1 MRAHF
6 VLGPA
11 GSGKTTRCLE
21 EIRRALADPEGP
33 PLLMLA
39 PKQAT
44 FQIERQILSFPEIA
58 GYARLQILSFERL
71 AEQVLENLDGTVPA
85 LLGEEGRLMVL
96 RALLMEKQAE
106 LRVFHAT
113 ARLPGFARQLSVL
126 LRECQRAQLTPSKLM
141 ELALRLAGASASLS
155 AKLAD
160 LGLLLQA
167 YLDWL
172 GEHQLIDAS
181 RLLDLAT
188 ERLKGL
194 GPSIDPNSGPF
205 RLAWIWMDG
214 FAEMTPQELD
224 LLAAILPC
232 AEGATLA
239 FCLDAFPDPEPSWL
253 STWAV
258 VARTFRGCWQRV
270 SGLPSVQ
277 VELDILKR
285 DGHPGRFGGCA
296 ALQRLE
302 SHWTIPLD
310 PHAVADEPSHEGIC
324 LMACEHPEAEAVMA
338 AREVLRFV
346 RGGGGRFRDVAVLV
360 RSLDTYQAPLR
371 RVFARFGIPI
381 FMDRREPVSHHPLA
395 EFTRSALRV
404 AALQWRHEDL
414 FSGLKTGLTGLT
426 ENEVDWLE
434 NAALSNGWE
443 REHWT
448 GALASRSQGLDL
460 ATAERLQAR
469 ILAGLGPFVHTVTS
483 AEEPGPSG
491 IQMAAAIRQLWNSF
505 GVEQQLQRWS
515 EAAEVRWAQSSHVH
529 GTVWQEMQS
538 WVDNVERAF
547 GARTLTLREWLPV
560 LEAGLGSLTV
570 GVIPPALDQVLIGA
584 IDRSRNPE
592 LKLAVVL
599 GMNDNLFPASPSAPR
614 ILTESERERLATE
627 AVSLTGGA
635 RRHVGHERYY
645 GYIAC
650 TRASQR
656 LVVSWSRTDGQGNA
670 LHPSPFVEQIRRLFP
685 LLEPIAFTASIPW
698 REAEHA
704 HEMAVEWLR
713 EGDPEVRLDKPMP
726 ESVHQL
732 FGSRL
737 SLDGLRQRW
746 QQIREVPRQISPASV
761 EAIFGNR
768 LVSSVSALEDYAA
781 CPFKFFVGRGL
792 GAREREEFEVDARE
806 RGSFQHALLQAFH
819 EEITQEGRRW
829 RDLAPHEAGMRV
841 RTLGGALRRQY
852 RGGLFESSP
861 ASAFAGAMLVERTAR
876 LMEILV
882 GWMSQ
887 YLFDPLLVEAD
898 FGFRPDGFPGL
909 EVPLEGGKSLK
920 LRGRIDRIDVA
931 RLGDEGDGLLAVID
945 YKSSSRELDPVKLE
959 HGLQLQLM
967 AYLAALGDRPE
978 VAQIL
983 GFRELRPAGA
993 FYVCLNPASPAV
1005 ASRQEAGDAGSG
1017 GDVAACRHRGRFN
1030 REWLEVFD
1038 RRRPGKGD
1046 QFHFS
1051 IKKDGTFGARTGDAS
1066 TSEEFRRL
1074 IEDSV
1079 GHLTRFGNAIF
1090 AGGIAV
1096 SPAQV
1101 KTERACD
1108 YCDFRSVCRFDPW
1121 LDRFRVL
1128 KARKGGSE

>member
-11 GSGKTTRCLE
+11 GSGKTTRCLQ
-21 EIRRALADPEGP
+21 EIRRALAEPEGP

-71 AEQVLENLDGTVPA
+71 AEQVLENLDGTVPS

-96 RALLMEKQAE
+96 RALLMEKQGD

-126 LRECQRAQLTPSKLM
+126 LRECQRAQLTPAKLM
-141 ELALRLAGASASLS
+141 ELALRLSGVSASLS

-172 GEHQLIDAS
+172 NEHQLIDAA
-181 RLLDLAT
+181 RLLDLAA

-194 GPSIDPNSGPF
+194 GQLRGSNSNPV

-232 AEGATLA
+232 SDGATLA
-239 FCLDAFPDPEPSWL
+239 FCLDAFPEPEPSWL

-270 SGLPSVQ
+270 SGLPGVQ
-277 VELDILKR
+277 MELDVLKR
-285 DGHPGRFGGCA
+285 DDHPGRFGACP
-296 ALQRLE
+296 ALQWLE
-302 SHWTIPLD
+302 SHWTSPLD
-310 PHAVADEPSHEGIC
+310 PQAAASERSHAGIQ

-346 RGGGGRFRDVAVLV
+346 REGGGRFRDAAVLV

-371 RVFARFGIPI
+371 RVFARYGIPI

-414 FSGLKTGLTGLT
+414 FSGLKTGLSGLT

-448 GALASRSQGLDL
+448 GTLVARSQGMDL
-460 ATAERLQAR
+460 VTAERLQSR
-469 ILAGLGPFVHTVTS
+469 ILSGLGPFVQTITS
-483 AEEPGPSG
+483 VEEPGPSG
-491 IQMAAAIRQLWNSF
+491 LQMAEAIRALWNSF

-529 GTVWQEMQS
+529 GTVWEEMQS

-547 GARTLTLREWLPV
+547 GDRTLTLREWLPV

-599 GMNDNLFPASPSAPR
+599 GMNDTVFPASPSAPR

-627 AVSLTGGA
+627 AVTLTGGA

-670 LHPSPFVEQIRRLFP
+670 LHASPFVEQIRRLFP
-685 LLEPIAFTASIPW
+685 HLEPTSFVTTIPW
-698 REAEHA
+698 TKAEHA
-704 HEMAVEWLR
+704 HEMAVDWLR
-713 EGDPEVRLDKPMP
+713 EGDPEEHSEKPMP
-726 ESVHQL
+726 AAVHEL

-737 SLDGLRQRW
+737 SLGRLRQRW
-746 QQIREVPRQISPASV
+746 QQLREVPRTISPISV
-761 EAIFGNR
+761 QAVFGSR
-768 LVSSVSALEDYAA
+768 LVTSVSALEDFAA

-819 EEITQEGRRW
+819 EEVMQEGKRW
-829 RDLAPHEAGMRV
+829 RDLTPTQAGLRV
-841 RTLGGALRRQY
+841 RALGSALRHQY
-852 RGGLFESSP
+852 RGGLFEASP
-861 ASAFAGAMLVERTAR
+861 ASAFAGTLLIERTAR

-909 EVPLEGGKSLK
+909 EVPLDGGKSLK

-931 RLGDEGDGLLAVID
+931 SAGAEGEGLLTVID

-983 GFRELRPAGA
+983 GFRALHPAGA
-993 FYVCLNPASPAV
+993 FYVCLNPALPAV
-1005 ASRQEAGDAGSG
+1005 ASRQEPTDTGSG
-1017 GDVAACRHRGRFN
+1017 ADLAACRHRGRFN
-1030 REWLEVFD
+1030 REWLDVFD
-1038 RRRPGKGD
+1038 RRRPNKGD
-1046 QFHFS
+1046 QFNFS
-1051 IKKDGTFGARTGDAS
+1051 IKKDGNFGARAGDAA
-1066 TSEEFRRL
+1066 TSQDFRRL

-1079 GHLTRFGNAIF
+1079 GHVTRFGNAIF
-1090 AGGIAV
+1090 AGAIEVA
-1096 SPAQV
+1096 PAQV

-1108 YCDFRSVCRFDPW
+1108 QCDFRSVCRFDPW

-1128 KARKGGSE
+1128 KARKEGDV